1 MVGVC
6 IINLTV
12 LWGELMNINISNLI
26 CDKTKTI
33 DINFDY
39 ELNNSELLQDL
50 GILKASP
57 IKFLGKVYRDDEN
70 IFIDAVFSG
79 EVVFRCTRC
88 LEEFKKNISG
98 NIDFEI
104 PLVEKDE
111 EDSYIQGDCLNL
123 SIIIEEALA
132 FSLPMK
138 ALCSEECKGLC
149 SGCGQN
155 LNIKECNCEVD
166 DIDPR
171 LEKLKEFF
179 SKNEEV

>member
-1 MVGVC
+1 MFGVC
-6 IINLTV
+6 IINLSV

-26 CDKTKTI
+26 GEKTKSI
-33 DINFDY
+33 DINYDY
-39 ELNNSELLQDL
+39 KLNNSELLQDCN
-50 GILKASP
+50 ILEASP
-57 IKFLGKVYRDDEN
+57 IKFSGKIYKENEN

-79 EVVFRCTRC
+79 EAVFRCSRC
-88 LEEFKKNISG
+88 LEEFKKDISG
-98 NIDFEI
+98 NINFDI
-104 PLVEKDE
+104 PMVEKDE
-111 EDSYIQGDCLNL
+111 DDSYIQGDYLNL

-138 ALCSEECKGLC
+138 TLCSEECKGLC

-171 LEKLKEFF
+171 LEKLKDFF